1 MVFDAFPVPF
11 RLLFPTKGSSSHIKS
26 ISKSSSRLSSFFC
39 IAFATLFLLVPARG
53 KVVFFFFFVVASFFS
68 PAKHLGDE
76 DASTTILA
84 VILDGLESGISGV
97 LEAFL
102 LFLSSCSFSLVLF
115 VLVRSFNLLLLLF
128 FVVVAVVRRIF
139 REDILKMFLKNDFQ
153 TNCSRIKESPSE
165 CARGREEEKRVSY
178 ILLLV
183 VEVYRVFAKRRRT
196 GVVRLFCVLV
206 SLVFVGGGCVDMKV
220 RKLSLLFLLRFLK
233 KKFCMLKFERNV
245 SRLLSRGGAKESFVR
260 TTTRENQSIVLF
272 FEGVLSRRRRTKETT
287 FSRRTEEASTK
298 AMLHT

>member
-1 MVFDAFPVPF
+1 MVFDAFPAPF
-11 RLLFPTKGSSSHIKS
+11 RLLFPIKDSSSHSKS
-26 ISKSSSRLSSFFC
+26 SKSSSWSSSFFF
-39 IAFATLFLLVPARG
+39 AATLFLLVPAAG
-53 KVVFFFFFVVASFFS
+53 KVVLFFFFCFCASFFS
-68 PAKHLGDE
+68 PKHLGDE

-97 LEAFL
+97 IAFL
-102 LFLSSCSFSLVLF
+102 LFLSSCSFSVLF
-115 VLVRSFNLLLLLF
+115 VLVRSFNLLLLF

-153 TNCSRIKESPSE
+153 TTARIKESPSE
-165 CARGREEEKRVSY
+165 CTRGREEGKRVSY

-220 RKLSLLFLLRFLK
+220 RKLSLAFFAALFQK
-233 KKFCMLKFERNV
+233 KNSVK
-245 SRLLSRGGAKESFVR
+245 
-260 TTTRENQSIVLF
+260 I
-272 FEGVLSRRRRTKETT
+272 
-287 FSRRTEEASTK
+287 
-298 AMLHT
+298 

>member
-1 MVFDAFPVPF
+1 VVFDAFPVPF

-165 CARGREEEKRVSY
+165 CTRGHEEEEKRVSY

-220 RKLSLLFLLRFLK
+220 RKLSLAFFAALFEK
-233 KKFCMLKFERNV
+233 K
-245 SRLLSRGGAKESFVR
+245 
-260 TTTRENQSIVLF
+260 I
-272 FEGVLSRRRRTKETT
+272 
-287 FSRRTEEASTK
+287 
-298 AMLHT
+298 LHVKI

>member
-220 RKLSLLFLLRFLK
+220 RKLSLAFFAALFEK
-233 KKFCMLKFERNV
+233 KILLKFERNV
-245 SRLLSRGGAKESFVR
+245 SRLLSRGGAKEF
-260 TTTRENQSIVLF
+260 
-272 FEGVLSRRRRTKETT
+272 
-287 FSRRTEEASTK
+287 
-298 AMLHT
+298 

>member
-26 ISKSSSRLSSFFC
+26 ISKSSSRLSSFFF

-53 KVVFFFFFVVASFFS
+53 KVVFFFFVFVASFFS

-153 TNCSRIKESPSE
+153 T
-165 CARGREEEKRVSY
+165 
-178 ILLLV
+178 
-183 VEVYRVFAKRRRT
+183 
-196 GVVRLFCVLV
+196 
-206 SLVFVGGGCVDMKV
+206 
-220 RKLSLLFLLRFLK
+220 
-233 KKFCMLKFERNV
+233 
-245 SRLLSRGGAKESFVR
+245 
-260 TTTRENQSIVLF
+260 TTRESKSHRRSAREDEKKKKESLIF
-272 FEGVLSRRRRTKETT
+272 FSSSLRCIACSLN
-287 FSRRTEEASTK
+287 EEERGSSGSSAC
-298 AMLHT
+298 

>member
-220 RKLSLLFLLRFLK
+220 RKLSLAFFAALFEK
-233 KKFCMLKFERNV
+233 KILLKFERNV

-260 TTTRENQSIVLF
+260 TTTRENQAIVLF
-272 FEGVLSRRRRTKETT
+272 FEGVLSRRRRTKETI

>member
-11 RLLFPTKGSSSHIKS
+11 RLLFPIKGSSSHIKS
-26 ISKSSSRLSSFFC
+26 ISKSSSWLSSFF
-39 IAFATLFLLVPARG
+39 FATLFLLVPAAG
-53 KVVFFFFFVVASFFS
+53 KVVLFFFFCFCASFFS

-97 LEAFL
+97 LAFL

-115 VLVRSFNLLLLLF
+115 VLVRSFNLLLF
-128 FVVVAVVRRIF
+128 FDVVAVVRLIF
-139 REDILKMFLKNDFQ
+139 REDILKMFLKNDFKR
-153 TNCSRIKESPSE
+153 TRESKSHRRSVREDEKKKKESL
-165 CARGREEEKRVSY
+165 

-196 GVVRLFCVLV
+196 GVVRLFYVLV

-220 RKLSLLFLLRFLK
+220 RKLSLAFFAALFEK
-233 KKFCMLKFERNV
+233 KNSVK
-245 SRLLSRGGAKESFVR
+245 
-260 TTTRENQSIVLF
+260 I
-272 FEGVLSRRRRTKETT
+272 
-287 FSRRTEEASTK
+287 
-298 AMLHT
+298 

>member
-1 MVFDAFPVPF
+1 MNSKREKNRSKKHKRREIQKKREVFEILPLRLRVVFDAFPVPF
-11 RLLFPTKGSSSHIKS
+11 RLLFPIKGSSSHIKS
-26 ISKSSSRLSSFFC
+26 SKSSSRLSSFF
-39 IAFATLFLLVPARG
+39 FATLFLLVPAAG
-53 KVVFFFFFVVASFFS
+53 KVVLFFFFCFCASFFS

-97 LEAFL
+97 LAFL
-102 LFLSSCSFSLVLF
+102 LFLSSCSFSLVF
-115 VLVRSFNLLLLLF
+115 ALVRSFNLLLLLF

-165 CARGREEEKRVSY
+165 CTRGHEEEKRVSY

-196 GVVRLFCVLV
+196 GVVRLLCVLV

-220 RKLSLLFLLRFLK
+220 RKLSLAFFAALFEK
-233 KKFCMLKFERNV
+233 KN
-245 SRLLSRGGAKESFVR
+245 S
-260 TTTRENQSIVLF
+260 
-272 FEGVLSRRRRTKETT
+272 
-287 FSRRTEEASTK
+287 
-298 AMLHT
+298 

>member
-1 MVFDAFPVPF
+1 MSRVSIFKYTILVRSCVYSNNNDFEKSVQFLNSKREKNRSKKHKRREIQKKREVFEILPLRLRVVFDAFPVPF
-11 RLLFPTKGSSSHIKS
+11 RLLFPIKGSSSHIKS
-26 ISKSSSRLSSFFC
+26 SKSSSRLSSFF
-39 IAFATLFLLVPARG
+39 FATLFLLVPAAG
-53 KVVFFFFFVVASFFS
+53 KVVLFFFFCFCASFFS

-97 LEAFL
+97 IAFL
-102 LFLSSCSFSLVLF
+102 FVLSSCSFSLLF

-165 CARGREEEKRVSY
+165 CTRGHEEEKRVSY

-206 SLVFVGGGCVDMKV
+206 SLVFVGGGCVDIKV
-220 RKLSLLFLLRFLK
+220 RKLSLF
-233 KKFCMLKFERNV
+233 FCCAF
-245 SRLLSRGGAKESFVR
+245 
-260 TTTRENQSIVLF
+260 
-272 FEGVLSRRRRTKETT
+272 
-287 FSRRTEEASTK
+287 
-298 AMLHT
+298 

>member
-1 MVFDAFPVPF
+1 M
-11 RLLFPTKGSSSHIKS
+11 
-26 ISKSSSRLSSFFC
+26 
-39 IAFATLFLLVPARG
+39 
-53 KVVFFFFFVVASFFS
+53 FFFFFVVASFFS

-115 VLVRSFNLLLLLF
+115 VLVRSFNLLLLLLF

-165 CARGREEEKRVSY
+165 CTRGHEEEEKRVSY

-233 KKFCMLKFERNV
+233 KK
-245 SRLLSRGGAKESFVR
+245 
-260 TTTRENQSIVLF
+260 I
-272 FEGVLSRRRRTKETT
+272 
-287 FSRRTEEASTK
+287 
-298 AMLHT
+298 LHVKI

>member
-102 LFLSSCSFSLVLF
+102 LFLSSCSFSFVF
-115 VLVRSFNLLLLLF
+115 PVLVRSFNLLLLLLF

-165 CARGREEEKRVSY
+165 CARGHEEEEKRVSY

-220 RKLSLLFLLRFLK
+220 RKLSLF
-233 KKFCMLKFERNV
+233 FCCAF
-245 SRLLSRGGAKESFVR
+245 
-260 TTTRENQSIVLF
+260 
-272 FEGVLSRRRRTKETT
+272 
-287 FSRRTEEASTK
+287 
-298 AMLHT
+298 

>member
-11 RLLFPTKGSSSHIKS
+11 RLLFPIKGSSSHIKS
-26 ISKSSSRLSSFFC
+26 TKSSSRLSSFF
-39 IAFATLFLLVPARG
+39 FATLFLLVPACG
-53 KVVFFFFFVVASFFS
+53 KVVLFFFFCFCASFFS

-97 LEAFL
+97 LAFL

-115 VLVRSFNLLLLLF
+115 VLVRSFNLLLF

-165 CARGREEEKRVSY
+165 CTRGHEEEKRVSS

-220 RKLSLLFLLRFLK
+220 RKLSLAFFAALFEK
-233 KKFCMLKFERNV
+233 KNSV
-245 SRLLSRGGAKESFVR
+245 
-260 TTTRENQSIVLF
+260 TRKI
-272 FEGVLSRRRRTKETT
+272 
-287 FSRRTEEASTK
+287 
-298 AMLHT
+298 

>member
-11 RLLFPTKGSSSHIKS
+11 RLLFPIKGSSSHIKS

-39 IAFATLFLLVPARG
+39 IAFATLFLLVPACG

-115 VLVRSFNLLLLLF
+115 VLVRSFNLLLLF

-153 TNCSRIKESPSE
+153 TTARIKESPSE
-165 CARGREEEKRVSY
+165 CTRGREEGKRVSY

-220 RKLSLLFLLRFLK
+220 RKLSLAFFAALFEK
-233 KKFCMLKFERNV
+233 KILLKFERNV
-245 SRLLSRGGAKESFVR
+245 SRLLSRGGAKEF
-260 TTTRENQSIVLF
+260 
-272 FEGVLSRRRRTKETT
+272 
-287 FSRRTEEASTK
+287 
-298 AMLHT
+298 

>member
-1 MVFDAFPVPF
+1 LNSKREKNRSKKHERRQIQKKRDEIFEIVPLRLRVVFDAFPVPF

-260 TTTRENQSIVLF
+260 TTTRENQ
-272 FEGVLSRRRRTKETT
+272 
-287 FSRRTEEASTK
+287 
-298 AMLHT
+298 

>member
-26 ISKSSSRLSSFFC
+26 ISKSSSSRLSSFFC

-165 CARGREEEKRVSY
+165 CTRGREEEKRVSY

-220 RKLSLLFLLRFLK
+220 RKLSLAFFAALFEK
-233 KKFCMLKFERNV
+233 KNSV
-245 SRLLSRGGAKESFVR
+245 
-260 TTTRENQSIVLF
+260 TRKI
-272 FEGVLSRRRRTKETT
+272 
-287 FSRRTEEASTK
+287 
-298 AMLHT
+298 